1 MNPTVSVIVPVYN
14 AEDYLKRCVD
24 SILGQEYRDFELLL
38 VNDGSTDA
46 SGSICDEYASRDKRV
61 YVIHK
66 ANSGVSDTRN
76 MAITHA
82 KGTYLQF
89 VDSDDWL
96 TPDATKLM
104 VRAAAEHR
112 CDLVITDFYRVAGER
127 VSHKGDIEEDGVMD
141 QEAFASCMMENP
153 SDFYYGVLWNKLYRR
168 DIVEKHHLR
177 MDTAISWCEDFMFN
191 LEYIRHAKSF
201 YALRTP
207 VYYYLKRKGSLVT
220 QGMNISKT
228 IKMKLMV
235 FEYYNNFYKHVLDEE
250 DYEKNRLQVYRF
262 LVDSA
267 TDGIVLPALLPGSKK
282 LGAERSG
289 VCVDA
294 ILEDGIIMEAYRS
307 RKLLE
312 RYLEPAALKHDLSL
326 AEVSLLLYFNQFDR
340 SRATGKPVTDE
351 DGSNQNSQDSQSGQ
365 KGHLFSRKKLSDI
378 MGMPRTLL
386 SASMQRMAARGLI
399 KVEEVREK
407 KENKRQ
413 IRVLILS
420 AANILLEDLAM
431 AEKDYNQA
439 RFAGFSDRELE
450 LYTGMSERIKENIQN
465 ILQ

>member
-1 MNPTVSVIVPVYN
+1 MNPAVSIIVPVYN

-38 VNDGSTDA
+38 VDDGSTDT
-46 SGSICDEYASRDKRV
+46 SGKLCDEYAAKDKRV

-66 ANSGVSDTRN
+66 TNSGVSDTRN
-76 MAITHA
+76 MAINHA

-104 VRAAAEHR
+104 VRAAREHH
-112 CDLVITDFYRVAGER
+112 CDMVISDFYRVAGER
-127 VSHKGDIEEDGVMD
+127 VSHKGDIEEDDVMD
-141 QEAFASCMMENP
+141 QEAFAACMMENP
-153 SDFYYGVLWNKLYRR
+153 SDFYYGVLWNKLYCRE
-168 DIVEKHHLR
+168 IVERYHLR
-177 MDTAISWCEDFMFN
+177 MDSEISWCEDFMFN
-191 LEYIRHAKSF
+191 LEYIRHAESF

-207 VYYYLKRKGSLVT
+207 IYYYLKRKGSLVT
-220 QGMNISKT
+220 QGMSISKT
-228 IKMKLMV
+228 VKMKLMV

-250 DYEKNRLQVYRF
+250 DYEKNRLSVYRF

-267 TDGIVLPALLPGSKK
+267 GDGMVLPAILPGSKK

-289 VCVDA
+289 VCADA

-326 AEVSLLLYFNQFDR
+326 AEISLLLYFHQFSR
-340 SRATGKPVTDE
+340 SRL
-351 DGSNQNSQDSQSGQ
+351 SNQSAEHAGNGEDIPSGY
-365 KGHLFSRKKLSDI
+365 LFNRRKLADILS
-378 MGMPRTLL
+378 MSRTLL
-386 SASMQRMAARGLI
+386 SASMQKIVSRGFV
-399 KVEEVREK
+399 KVEEIRAK
-407 KENKRQ
+407 KETERQ
-413 IRVLILS
+413 IRVTILP
-420 AANILLEDLAM
+420 AADSLLEDLAV

-439 RFAGFSDRELE
+439 RFAGFEE
-450 LYTGMSERIKENIQN
+450 AEWKQYTQMSERIKENIQQ